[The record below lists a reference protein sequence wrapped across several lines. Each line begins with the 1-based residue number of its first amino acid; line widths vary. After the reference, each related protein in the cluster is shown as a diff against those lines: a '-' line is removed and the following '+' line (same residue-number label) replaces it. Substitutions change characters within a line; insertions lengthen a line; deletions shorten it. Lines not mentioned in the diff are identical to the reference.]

1 MSDEINL
8 DIITLA
14 NSLKK
19 YSVLVVDDEETALE
33 LFSST
38 LKNFFKHVGVAQH
51 VSIAIDK
58 MNEYP
63 YDALITDNIL
73 PDISGI
79 ELIKRI
85 RNGEAVNNEEYRK
98 KIENMPI
105 YLITHSVESH
115 LSEVLN
121 LNHVYYLHKPSLKTQ
136 TILKMLCILEKSL
149 KCKR

>member
-8 DIITLA
+8 DLITLVS
-14 NSLKK
+14 SLKK
-19 YSVLVVDDEETALE
+19 YSVLVVDDEGIALQ
-33 LFSST
+33 LFSTT
-38 LKNFFKHVGVAQH
+38 LKHFFKHVGIAQH

-73 PDISGI
+73 PDIFGT
-79 ELIKRI
+79 ELITKI
-85 RNGEAVNNEEYRK
+85 RNGEAVKNEEYRK

-105 YLITHSVESH
+105 YLITHAVESH
-115 LSEVLN
+115 LTDVLN

-136 TILKMLCILEKSL
+136 TILEMLCILAKSL
-149 KCKR
+149 ECE